1 MNANAT
7 ILHPFPAS
15 PEDGKGGF
23 VRWLRRGEVWPG
35 TLLEDG
41 VFLFHVPD
49 SAGKLHLQKL
59 VPDFKLVKI
68 TPYSEKTPTF
78 ET

>member
-7 ILHPFPAS
+7 ILQPFPAS
-15 PEDGKGGF
+15 PENGKGGF
-23 VRWLRRGEVWPG
+23 VRLLKQGEVWPG
-35 TLLEDG
+35 TLREDG

-49 SAGKLHLQKL
+49 SSGRLHLQKL
-59 VPDFKLVKI
+59 KPDFKLVKI

-78 ET
+78 ES